1 MELQLGI
8 DQLRDEGIKLYA
20 ISYDDSDAVADFS
33 QAAGIGFTMLS
44 DVDSRVIRQYDVL
57 NTIVQ
62 PDDIPFYGVPF
73 PGFFLVNEDGLIVD
87 KLFNR
92 HFALR
97 EGVESIIDSF
107 LGRIVPGDSEPIET
121 FTEDDGIEV
130 TAFLRG
136 GGGDGVLRIG
146 PRRRLVV
153 RFVMPDGIHI
163 YDDPVPDGMVATQ
176 IDIEGPD
183 GLRFEPLESPA
194 TAPFALPGVD
204 APLQVWGGTVD
215 FVVPLFANAAL
226 APVVFLDP
234 EPSIELKIK
243 VRYQACDDRQ
253 CFIPRTRTIE
263 LHVPL
268 GIGPMPAFG
277 RNKKLGVEVID
288 MDSAEHMRRLM
299 QRQNERLANEN

>member
-1 MELQLGI
+1 MELQNGL
-8 DQLRDEGIKLYA
+8 DQLRNEGIKLYA
-20 ISYDDSDAVADFS
+20 ISYDDTAAVADFS

-62 PDDIPFYGVPF
+62 PEDAPFYGVPF
-73 PGFFLVNEDGLIVD
+73 PGFFLLNEDGAIVD

-97 EGVESIIDSF
+97 EGVESIADSF
-107 LGRIVPGDSEPIET
+107 LGRVTPGDREPIAS
-121 FTEDDGIEV
+121 FTEDDGIEI

-136 GGGDGVLRIG
+136 GGGVLRIG

-153 RFVMPDGIHI
+153 RFAMPEGIHI

-176 IDIEGPD
+176 IDVEGPD
-183 GLRFEPLESPA
+183 GLRLEPVESPA

-215 FVVPLFANAAL
+215 FVVPLFANTEL
-226 APVVFLDP
+226 APVVLLDP

-253 CFIPRTRTIE
+253 CFIPQTRTIE

-268 GIGPMPAFG
+268 GMGPMPGFD
-277 RNKKLGVEVID
+277 RNRDLGVEVID
-288 MDSAEHMRRLM
+288 MDSEEHLRRLM
-299 QRQNERLANEN
+299 QRHNKRLADED